1 MILLLKAKQI
11 FFKKIYVNT
20 INNFHDNLNIVL
32 ILVLGL

>member
-20 INNFHDNLNIVL
+20 INNFHDSLNIVV
-32 ILVLGL
+32 ILVLGR